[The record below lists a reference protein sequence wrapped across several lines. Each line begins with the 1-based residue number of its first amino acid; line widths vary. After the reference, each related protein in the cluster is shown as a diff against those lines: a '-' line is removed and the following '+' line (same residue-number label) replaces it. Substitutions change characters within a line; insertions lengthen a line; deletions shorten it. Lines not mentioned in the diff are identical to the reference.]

1 MSNYNKKP
9 PKILFASYECAPFY
23 KQGGL
28 ADVAGSLPVA
38 LRKLR
43 SNVAV
48 VIPKYDVIS
57 QDHFSKKIIEGI
69 KVKKEKVNVW
79 QGFLPG
85 TEVPVYFLEN
95 KKFFGNHGVYFGKTN
110 HASSFKLIE
119 RFLFFSQAVLELA
132 SFLDAKLIH
141 CHDWHTAMI
150 PLLAK
155 LKTSK
160 IKTILTIHNLS
171 SQGKTRPR
179 EVLDFLELERGQHPN
194 LKIRD
199 KHHDFNIFQQGI
211 LAADIVNTV
220 SPTYCQEILTVKF
233 GEGLEK
239 DLRKRKKDLY
249 GIINGLD
256 TERFNPQKNKNLAK
270 NYSLATIE
278 RKAVNK
284 AELQKICGLPLENV
298 PLLGLVG
305 RLTHQKGIKI
315 IAAAFPSLVKMGC
328 QVVILGSGS
337 KEREAMLKKLAKLYP
352 KNLSLHLKFDTVLAQ
367 KIYAGSDMFL
377 MPSEFE
383 PCGLGQLISQR
394 YGTIPIVREVGGL
407 ADTVVEGRTGFLF
420 KKYTS
425 AAFLKAVRN
434 ALEFY
439 QDEKKW
445 RKLVKQAMVKDFS
458 WRNSA
463 KEYAKLYRKL
473 LLVS

>member
-1 MSNYNKKP
+1 MIKKR
-9 PKILFASYECAPFY
+9 PKILFVSAECSPFA
-23 KQGGL
+23 KVGGL
-28 ADVAGSLPVA
+28 GDVAGSLPIA

-43 SNVAV
+43 SNITI
-48 VIPKYDVIS
+48 VIPKYDIIS
-57 QDHFSKKIIEGI
+57 QNYFSKKIIEGI
-69 KVKKEKVNVW
+69 KVKGEKVNVW
-79 QGFLPG
+79 QGFLPR

-95 KKFFGNHGVYFGKTN
+95 KKFFGNHGVYFGKTV
-110 HASSFKLIE
+110 HAGSFKEIE

-141 CHDWHTAMI
+141 CNDWHTAMI
-150 PLLAK
+150 PILAK
-155 LKTSK
+155 LQQPK
-160 IKTILTIHNLS
+160 IKTILTIHNLG
-171 SQGKTRPR
+171 SQGKDGSKKI
-179 EVLDFLELERGQHPN
+179 LDFLKLEPNQHPN
-194 LKIRD
+194 LKVRGKD
-199 KHHDFNIFQQGI
+199 HNFNILQQGI

-220 SPTYCQEILTVKF
+220 SPTYCKEILTAKF
-233 GEGLEK
+233 GAGLEK
-239 DLRKRKKDLY
+239 DLRKRKKDLC

-284 AELQKICGLPLENV
+284 EELQKICGLPLENV

-305 RLTHQKGIKI
+305 RLTYQKGIKI
-315 IAAAFPSLVKMGC
+315 IAAAFPSLAKMGC
-328 QVVILGSGS
+328 QVIILGSGG

-407 ADTVVEGRTGFLF
+407 ADTVAEGKTGFLF

-425 AAFLKAVRN
+425 TAFLKAVRN
-434 ALEFY
+434 ALKFY

-445 RKLVKQAMVKDFS
+445 KKMVKQAMVKDFS
-458 WRNSA
+458 WRHSA
-463 KEYAKLYRKL
+463 KEYAKIYRKL
-473 LLVS
+473 LSKPAA